1 MFTYISVRTMSIQL
15 AAALLATHLIQ
26 VNSVQ
31 AQVVGKPVR
40 VINYSAENFDRLCFR
55 NMVATAARE
64 KAQRMLN
71 AKTAMTDSSV
81 NLNAEQKAQLLLA
94 GEIDIQRFF
103 AAFDEMKSRWKFG
116 SIPQDFFSE
125 QFPKMRTAAM
135 PLMERY
141 QAGLHEKGSL
151 YHKTKVMILA
161 PSDFQAMEVFSQK
174 RKQKLYRN
182 MIRATVAALDA
193 RLPLTIQQRETMTE
207 TVLDNTEALE
217 PHDYNEMMLFIV
229 LPKFKEAEAQ
239 LQPLFSQDEW
249 PIVQRFINL
258 AGLRKR

>member
-1 MFTYISVRTMSIQL
+1 MFTVITFRTISLRLS
-15 AAALLATHLIQ
+15 AALLALHL
-26 VNSVQ
+26 VQ
-31 AQVVGKPVR
+31 MGRAEAQVVAKPVR

-71 AKTAMTDSSV
+71 AKTALTESSV
-81 NLNAEQKAQLLLA
+81 KLTPEQKSQLLLA

-103 AAFDEMKSRWKFG
+103 AAFEEMKSWWKFG

-125 QFPKMRTAAM
+125 QFPKMRAAAM

-141 QAGLHEKGSL
+141 QAGLHDEGSL
-151 YHKTKVMILA
+151 FHKTKVMILA
-161 PSDFQAMEVFSQK
+161 PADFQTMEDFAQQRK
-174 RKQKLYRN
+174 RKLYRN
-182 MIRATVAALDA
+182 MVRATVAALDA
-193 RLPLTIQQRETMTE
+193 RLPLTMQQRESVIT
-207 TVLDNTEALE
+207 TVLENTTELD
-217 PHDYNEMMLFIV
+217 PHNYNEPMLFIV
-229 LPKFKEAEAQ
+229 LPKFKEVEPQ

-249 PIVQRFINL
+249 PVVQRFINL